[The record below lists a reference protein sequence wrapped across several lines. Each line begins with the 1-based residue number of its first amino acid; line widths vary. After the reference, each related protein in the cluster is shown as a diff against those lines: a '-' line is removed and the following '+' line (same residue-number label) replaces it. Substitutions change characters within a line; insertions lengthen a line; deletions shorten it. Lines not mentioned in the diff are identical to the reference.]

1 MALNLWVDT
10 DKKSIYTKMTRGN
23 IMEYRETDYNPRYN
37 CLYCVYC
44 HTHVHKSEMGS
55 LRTLYSSNRCK
66 YCIRNAIRNAIPR
79 TMMAH
84 SRDEVKFY
92 ILICNNINQSLK
104 SSVRCSRIR
113 SYIITEYI
121 LTCNEI
127 SMGSKEVIQRELNY
141 NNN

>member
-1 MALNLWVDT
+1 MALDLWVNT
-10 DKKSIYTKMTRGN
+10 DNKNLYTKMTRAN
-23 IMEYRETDYNPRYN
+23 IMEYPETDYNPIYN
-37 CLYCVYC
+37 SLYCVYC
-44 HTHVHKSEMGS
+44 HVHKSEMGS
-55 LRTLYSSNRCK
+55 LRTWYSSNRCK
-66 YCIRNAIRNAIPR
+66 YCIRSNAIPR

-127 SMGSKEVIQRELNY
+127 CMWSKEVIQRELNY